1 LDDSPFATIPENFAE
16 LLSQK
21 IVGQP
26 KALETIVPWVQ
37 MYLAGLSPT
46 ERPTGVFLLLGPTGT
61 GKTRTVEALA
71 EVLHGDSHKVL
82 RINCGEYQSDHEVAK
97 LIGSPP
103 GYIGHRETAPL
114 LTQERLHELSS
125 DACELTVVLFDE
137 IEKAASSIARL
148 LLGILD
154 KGILRLGDN
163 TEVHFD
169 KTLIF
174 FTSNLGA
181 KEMLKEI
188 QPGLGFRSA
197 VPNWAAVAERLEHVA
212 LAAVQKMYSP
222 EFVNRIDGVITYQPL
237 DEPAVQAIL
246 DQQLA
251 SLQEHVNSRLG
262 DRGFSIAVTEQG
274 RKFLVQRGT
283 SPEYGAREL
292 KRTIYRYL
300 TQPLSTL
307 VIQGKITPESRVV
320 VSVAD
325 EGQKLRFAIAEGEGE
340 RVSSNPRR
348 QTLLIV
354 DDNSDFLRLLCL
366 HLEKATQWRLIT
378 AQSVAEANLL
388 TAGQEIDF
396 ALLDFG
402 LPDGNGTKVGERLKL
417 QNPGVR
423 VIVMTG
429 GELTLEENEI
439 CKKEGFQTIH
449 KPFFGM
455 DIVRMIENRK
465 QAASAS

>member
-1 LDDSPFATIPENFAE
+1 LDDSPFATIPGNFAE
-16 LLSQK
+16 LLAQK

-26 KALETIVPWVQ
+26 KALEAIVPWVQ

-137 IEKAASSIARL
+137 IEKAAPSIARL

-188 QPGLGFRSA
+188 QPGLGFRSS
-197 VPNWAAVAERLEHVA
+197 VPNWAEVAERLEHIA

-251 SLQEHVNSRLG
+251 SLQEHVNNRLG

-307 VIQGKITPESRVV
+307 VIQGKITPESRVI

-325 EGQKLRFAIAEGEGE
+325 EGQQLRFAISEGETA
-340 RVSSNPRR
+340 RSNPRR

-378 AQSVAEANLL
+378 AQSVAEASLL
-388 TAGQEIDF
+388 AAGQEIDF

-402 LPDGNGTKVGERLKL
+402 LPDGNGTKVGEQLKR
-417 QNPGVR
+417 QNPGIR
-423 VIVMTG
+423 VIIMTG

-439 CKKEGFQTIH
+439 CKKEGFQTIN

-455 DIVRMIENRK
+455 DIVRMIESRK
-465 QAASAS
+465 QAAAAS